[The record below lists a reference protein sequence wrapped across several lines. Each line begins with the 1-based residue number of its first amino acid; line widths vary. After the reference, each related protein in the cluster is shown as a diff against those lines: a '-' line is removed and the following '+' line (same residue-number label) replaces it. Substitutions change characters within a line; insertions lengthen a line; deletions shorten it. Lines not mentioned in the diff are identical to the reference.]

1 MNMDAH
7 LLRSAESLRTRNVE
21 SPLPEGRTAF
31 IAFGPYRL
39 FPNQRR
45 LERAGHVVELGSRAF
60 DILCILT
67 ERGGEVVTN
76 RELMARVWGNVVVG
90 EGSLRFHI
98 NALRKALARDAAN
111 SEYIKNLARRGYSFI
126 APVQRAFVER
136 PARADISPIELG
148 KLPRRLGNVVG
159 RAAEIQEVVTLIGQT
174 RLLTIVGPGGVGK
187 STVAIE
193 AAYLLREQFDLV
205 TFVDLETVK
214 DASWVASAVASA
226 LGLVVSTASPVSN
239 LSAYL
244 REKRVLLILDSC
256 ERVLEAAAMLAELIC
271 HGSDGSAILATS
283 QEALRADG
291 EHVYTLGSLRAPAE
305 GMQLS
310 PAEAMRYPAI
320 ELFVARAR
328 ETVTQFE
335 LTAANAATI
344 GAICRRVDGIP
355 LAIEL
360 AARRVGTLA
369 LPSILDLL
377 NSRFAL
383 TWPGRRTAAE
393 RHRTLGAAIA
403 WTVELLD
410 EREQVLLR
418 RLAVFSGPFTL
429 EAAQHVASGSTLPI
443 SSVAEA
449 LSNLVAKS
457 LVSTSSLDRLTH
469 TSCPDQATHFW
480 LLGLTHAFAS
490 QRLEDSGESA
500 EVAQRHA
507 IYLCELLERTYAGPT
522 EVLHAQAWRSHA
534 AYLSNVRS
542 ALDWTVRHE
551 EGAELVSRLAAAAC
565 PFFLDLS
572 LLSECVRWASTGLEA
587 LNGRSGSHQELEL
600 QASLGL
606 SLFFSR
612 GSLEDVRIA
621 LIRALELAD
630 EQRDHYNQMRLLG
643 ALSNLYQ
650 RTEEMHRALSLARR
664 AKVVAQSSDDRACRA
679 VADWLLGTASHFVGD
694 HATARRLGARAWS
707 GPSLRSVAKRARFSF
722 CDHRIRA
729 LGGLARSLW
738 LLGKADEACSA
749 VPRVVQEAEQFGHP
763 IALAVALSWV
773 TPIWLWA
780 GERQA
785 ADEYSHRL
793 VAHAEE
799 HSLDV
804 YRCVGRAYQ
813 GELAVERGEAEVG
826 LEMLQEASESMQ
838 LSRFGVLQTAF
849 SQPLALA
856 LAQLGRV
863 DEALAVVDGALE
875 ADERAGGSF
884 NSPELLR
891 AKGSLLAEYVE
902 GRHVEAEAL
911 LRQSLER
918 ARQQGALALE
928 LRAAISLARLDR
940 TSAPSTAAH
949 ALLRQTYS
957 RFSQGFATRDLML
970 ARQLLEESA
979 RESGVQ
985 STGRVG
991 SKPI

>member
-7 LLRSAESLRTRNVE
+7 HLRSAESLRARNGE
-21 SPLPEGRTAF
+21 SPLSEGTVAVISFR
-31 IAFGPYRL
+31 PYRL

-60 DILCILT
+60 DILCVLT
-67 ERGGEVVTN
+67 ERAGEVVTN

-98 NALRKALARDAAN
+98 NALRKALARDVT
-111 SEYIKNLARRGYSFI
+111 STEYIKNVARRGYSFV

-136 PARADISPIELG
+136 PAHADISPVDLG
-148 KLPRRLGNVVG
+148 QLRRRPGNVVG
-159 RAAEIQEVVTLIGQT
+159 RAAEIQEVVTLIGET
-174 RLLTIVGPGGVGK
+174 GLLTIVGPGGVGK

-193 AAYLLREQFDLV
+193 AAYMLREQFDLV

-226 LGLVVSTASPVSN
+226 LGLVVSSASPVAN

-244 REKRVLLILDSC
+244 REKRVLFIFDSC
-256 ERVLEAAAMLAELIC
+256 ERVIEAAAMLAELIC
-271 HGSDGSAILATS
+271 HGSRGSAILATS

-291 EHVYTLGSLRAPAE
+291 EHIYTLGPLRAPAE

-310 PAEAMRYPAI
+310 PEEAMRYPAI
-320 ELFVARAR
+320 ELFLARAR

-344 GAICRRVDGIP
+344 GAICCRVDGIP

-360 AARRVGTLA
+360 AAKRVGTLA
-369 LPSILDLL
+369 LPTILDLL

-410 EREQVLLR
+410 EREQTLLR

-429 EAAQHVASGSTLPI
+429 EAAQHVTSGSTLPV

-457 LVSTSSLDRLTH
+457 LISSSSLDRSTH
-469 TSCPDQATHFW
+469 LSAPDQATHFW

-490 QRLEDSGESA
+490 QMLEDSGESTA
-500 EVAQRHA
+500 VAQRHA
-507 IYLCELLERTYAGPT
+507 IYLCELLERTYAEST

-534 AYLSNVRS
+534 AHLSNVRS
-542 ALDWTVRHE
+542 ALDWTVRHK

-572 LLSECVRWASTGLEA
+572 LLGECVRWASAGLAA
-587 LNGRSGSHQELEL
+587 LNGRRGSHAELEL

-606 SLFFSR
+606 SLSFSR
-612 GSLEDVRIA
+612 GSLGEVRIA
-621 LIRALELAD
+621 LTRALELAD
-630 EQRDHYNQMRLLG
+630 EQRDHFNQMRLLG
-643 ALSNLYQ
+643 ALSNFYQ
-650 RTEEMHRALSLARR
+650 RTEQVHRALSLAQR
-664 AKVVAQSSDDRACRA
+664 AKVVAQSLDDRACRA
-679 VADWLLGTASHFVGD
+679 VADWLVSTASHFVGD
-694 HATARRLGARAWS
+694 HAIARRFGARAWS
-707 GPSLRSVAKRARFSF
+707 GLPLRSVVKRARFSF

-729 LGGLARSLW
+729 LSGLARSLW

-773 TPIWLWA
+773 TPIWLWT
-780 GERQA
+780 GEWEA
-785 ADEYSHRL
+785 ADEYSQRL

-799 HSLDV
+799 HSLEV
-804 YRCVGRAYQ
+804 YRCAGRAYQ
-813 GELAVERGEAEVG
+813 GQLCVERGEADLG
-826 LEMLQEASESMQ
+826 LQVLQEASESMQ
-838 LSRFGVLQTAF
+838 LCRFGVLQTVF
-849 SQPLALA
+849 SPPMALA

-863 DEALAVVDGALE
+863 DEALVVVNGALE
-875 ADERAGGSF
+875 ADEEAGGSF
-884 NSPELLR
+884 ISPELLR
-891 AKGSLLAEYVE
+891 VKGALLAQYVPD
-902 GRHVEAEAL
+902 RQIEAEAL
-911 LRQSLER
+911 LHQSFDR
-918 ARQQGALALE
+918 ARRQGALALE
-928 LRAAISLARLDR
+928 LRAAMSLARLDR
-940 TSAPSTAAH
+940 RSAPATLAH
-949 ALLRQTYS
+949 AVLKESYA
-957 RFSQGFATRDLML
+957 RFSQGFQTRDLML

-979 RESGVQ
+979 DEFEVQ
-985 STGRVG
+985 AADRVG